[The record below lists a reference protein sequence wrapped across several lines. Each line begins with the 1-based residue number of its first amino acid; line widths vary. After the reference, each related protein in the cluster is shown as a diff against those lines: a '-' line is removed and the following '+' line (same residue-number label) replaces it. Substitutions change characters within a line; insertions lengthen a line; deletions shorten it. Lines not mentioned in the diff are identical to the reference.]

1 MNSEPCLIALTFRK
15 GEGGNAK
22 QNRGREENEMETS
35 VLLFSMSE
43 VLNHWWIKP
52 CTLEN
57 SKARRKVKY
66 GAWMQHVI
74 WHCTPNSSNKTWETR
89 KFKYC
94 QVRFVLDY
102 NSQSWIWHHRC
113 EECVGA
119 PTTCKNTN
127 CDRILLPKPC
137 PFTYLCSHMLPT
149 RYTIPSQLCLTRQ
162 PNPKRGHGE
171 NRG

>member
-43 VLNHWWIKP
+43 VLNQWWIKP

-66 GAWMQHVI
+66 GA
-74 WHCTPNSSNKTWETR
+74 
-89 KFKYC
+89 
-94 QVRFVLDY
+94 
-102 NSQSWIWHHRC
+102 
-113 EECVGA
+113 
-119 PTTCKNTN
+119 
-127 CDRILLPKPC
+127 
-137 PFTYLCSHMLPT
+137 
-149 RYTIPSQLCLTRQ
+149 
-162 PNPKRGHGE
+162 
-171 NRG
+171 